1 MNYNLLLS
9 KRFTVVIQ
17 NKFMKDIIEV
27 NVKSEIGKLNGVI
40 IHTPGEE
47 VENMTPENAE
57 RALYSDIINLSIARD
72 EYKQIKGV
80 LSKLTRTFEVK
91 DLLCNIL
98 KDEKIKAEVLER
110 IEKIEPF
117 IGEQA
122 PKGSLKEQL
131 MEENAESLSRLL
143 IEGVEMVKDNLTK
156 YLSKDWFALRPMHNL
171 LFTRD
176 ASMSVN
182 NEVLIGRMANAIRD
196 RESVIMRSIFDFTP
210 EFKTSTLTIPPIP
223 GSANRIRTV
232 EGGDVLVARED
243 ILIIGNGARTSTQ
256 AIDLLMYEFI
266 KRKTEKIQHIIVQQ
280 LPHTPESFIH
290 LDMVFTL
297 LDRDKCMVFEPLIMN
312 PGNYQT
318 VHIKIQN
325 GKLLG
330 IRTEKNLLSALKK
343 LGMDLEPVFCGG
355 TDEWNQEREQ
365 WHSGANFFCVGPGQV
380 LGYARNN
387 YTMEAMN
394 TASFEIIKANDVI
407 DGHVDLGHYPRY
419 VITID
424 GSELP
429 RGAGGARCM
438 TMPVNR
444 TDIDW

>member
-1 MNYNLLLS
+1 MNPI
-9 KRFTVVIQ
+9 V
-17 NKFMKDIIEV
+17 EV
-27 NVKSEIGKLNGVI
+27 NIQSEIGKLNGVI

-47 VENMTPENAE
+47 VENMTPETAE
-57 RALYSDIINLSIARD
+57 RALYSDIINLSIARE
-72 EYKQIKGV
+72 EYKQVKGV
-80 LSKLTRTFEVK
+80 LSRLTKTYEVR

-98 KDEKIKAEVLER
+98 KDDAIKAEVLDR

-117 IGEQA
+117 IGEKA
-122 PKGSLKEQL
+122 PWGSLKEQL
-131 MEENAESLSRLL
+131 MRENAENLSRLL

-156 YLSKDWFALRPMHNL
+156 FLSKDWYALRPMHNF

-182 NEVLIGRMANAIRD
+182 NEVLIGRMANSIRD

-210 EFKTSTLTIPPIP
+210 EFKTRTLTIPPVP
-223 GSANRIRTV
+223 GATKRIRTI
-232 EGGDVLVARED
+232 EGGDVLIARDD
-243 ILIIGNGARTSTQ
+243 ILLIGNGARTSSQ
-256 AIDLLMYEFI
+256 AIDILIDEFI
-266 KRKTEKIQHIIVQQ
+266 CRRSEKAQHIIVQQ
-280 LPHTPESFIH
+280 LPQTPESFIH

-297 LDRDKCMVFEPLIMN
+297 LDRNKCMVFAPLILN
-312 PGNYQT
+312 PGSYQT

-325 GKLLG
+325 GKLQS
-330 IRTEKNLLSALKK
+330 IRNEKNLLSALKK
-343 LGMDLEPVFCGG
+343 LGMDLEPVLCGG
-355 TDEWNQEREQ
+355 SDDWNQEREQ

-387 YTMEAMN
+387 YTIEAMN
-394 TASFEIIKANDVI
+394 NAGFEIIKANDFIENKVNI
-407 DGHVDLGHYPRY
+407 SAHDKY

-429 RGAGGARCM
+429 RGGGGARCM

-444 TDIDW
+444 TNLD

>member
-1 MNYNLLLS
+1 MNAI
-9 KRFTVVIQ
+9 V
-17 NKFMKDIIEV
+17 EV
-27 NVKSEIGKLNGVI
+27 NVRSEIGELNGVI

-72 EYKQIKGV
+72 EYKQIYGV
-80 LSKLTRTFEVK
+80 LSKLTRTYEVK

-98 KDEKIKAEVLER
+98 KDENVKLEVLNR
-110 IEKIEPF
+110 IEAIEPF

-122 PKGSLKEQL
+122 PKGSLKDQL
-131 MEENAESLSRLL
+131 MQEKPEELSRLL

-156 YLSKDWFALRPMHNL
+156 YLSKDWFALRPMHNF

-176 ASMSVN
+176 ASMSIN
-182 NEVLIGRMANAIRD
+182 NHVLIGRMANSIRD
-196 RESVIMRSIFDFTP
+196 RESVIMQAIFAFPP
-210 EFKTSTLTIPPIP
+210 EFKPQPLTTPPMP
-223 GSANRIRTV
+223 GASKRVRTI
-232 EGGDVLVARED
+232 EGGDVLIARDD
-243 ILIIGNGARTSTQ
+243 ILLIGNGARTSTQ
-256 AIDLLMYEFI
+256 AIDMLIYKYI
-266 KRKTEKIQHIIVQQ
+266 NRKSEKAQHIIVQQ

-297 LDRDKCMVFEPLIMN
+297 LDRNKCMVFAPLIMN
-312 PGNYQT
+312 PGSYQT

-325 GKLLG
+325 GKLQY
-330 IRTEKNLLSALKK
+330 IRNEKNLLTALKK
-343 LGMDLEPVFCGG
+343 LGMELEPVFCGG
-355 TDEWNQEREQ
+355 SDDWNQEREQ
-365 WHSGANFFCVGPGQV
+365 WHSGANFFAVGPGKV

-394 TASFEIIKANDVI
+394 NAGFEIIKANDI
-407 DGHVDLGHYPRY
+407 LNGGINLDDYEKY

-429 RGAGGARCM
+429 RGGGGARCM

-444 TDIDW
+444 TNVD